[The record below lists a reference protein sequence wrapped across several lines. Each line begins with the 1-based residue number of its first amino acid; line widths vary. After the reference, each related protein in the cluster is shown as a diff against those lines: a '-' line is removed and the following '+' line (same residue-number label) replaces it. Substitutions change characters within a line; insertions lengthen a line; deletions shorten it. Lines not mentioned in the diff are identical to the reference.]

1 MKKAAASSILVSLVL
16 LAVVVIAEAQQP
28 KKVPRIGYLGATA
41 PSNIS
46 ARIEAFRQGLRDLG
60 YIEGQNLIIE
70 YRYAEGKLDRLPEL
84 AAELV
89 RLKVDAIFV
98 QSTPAV
104 QAAKKATTTV
114 PIVSVSGDPVGL
126 GLVASLARPGGNVTG
141 LANLTS
147 ELAGKRLELL
157 KEVVPRISRVAV
169 LWNPDAS
176 SSALRMRETDAAAA
190 SLGIKLQPVEVRAA
204 NDFERAFSALKRER
218 ADALF
223 PLRSP
228 FISNHVKRIVEL
240 AAKNRV
246 PGMYDASEFAEA
258 GGLMSYG
265 TMLADLDRR
274 AATYVDKILKGAK
287 PAELPVEQPT
297 KFEFVINLKAAK
309 QIGLTIPPNVLAR
322 ADRVIR

>member
-147 ELAGKRLELL
+147 ELAGK
-157 KEVVPRISRVAV
+157 
-169 LWNPDAS
+169 
-176 SSALRMRETDAAAA
+176 
-190 SLGIKLQPVEVRAA
+190 
-204 NDFERAFSALKRER
+204 
-218 ADALF
+218 
-223 PLRSP
+223 
-228 FISNHVKRIVEL
+228 
-240 AAKNRV
+240 
-246 PGMYDASEFAEA
+246 
-258 GGLMSYG
+258 
-265 TMLADLDRR
+265 
-274 AATYVDKILKGAK
+274 
-287 PAELPVEQPT
+287 
-297 KFEFVINLKAAK
+297 
-309 QIGLTIPPNVLAR
+309 
-322 ADRVIR
+322 